1 MTPFGTL
8 IKRNEEKKNIK
19 HILNQEN
26 LEIEYLF
33 NNVYGQLEKMTV
45 ISAERQIALENLR
58 ALTKELQ
65 SRRLEYNSDDKFK
78 YFSV

>member
-8 IKRNEEKKNIK
+8 IRKNEEKNNIK
-19 HILNQEN
+19 RILNQDNME
-26 LEIEYLF
+26 LEFLF

-58 ALTKELQ
+58 ALTQQLQ
-65 SRRLEYNSDDKFK
+65 DKRLEYNSKEKSK
-78 YFSV
+78 YFTV

>member
-8 IKRNEEKKNIK
+8 IRKNEEKNNIK
-19 HILNQEN
+19 RILNQDSVE
-26 LEIEYLF
+26 LEFLF

-58 ALTKELQ
+58 ALTQQLQ
-65 SRRLEYNSDDKFK
+65 DKRLEYNSKEKSK
-78 YFSV
+78 YFTV